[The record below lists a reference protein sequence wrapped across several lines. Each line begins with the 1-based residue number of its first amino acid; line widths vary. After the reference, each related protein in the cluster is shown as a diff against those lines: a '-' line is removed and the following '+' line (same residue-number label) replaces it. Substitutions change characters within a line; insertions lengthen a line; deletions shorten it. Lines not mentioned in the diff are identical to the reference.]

1 MDSIGY
7 PDPPGI
13 STARE
18 ASQAAILARIGFTD
32 TGKAAKLLSSP
43 RLAELANAP
52 AVLDA
57 FSIAA
62 DPDLALHSLER
73 VVEASEANGYGSQII
88 TSFVANEHF
97 RQRLLLLLG
106 VSEAVAEHL
115 ARHPDQWQVLA
126 AADFDSVDL
135 SRDQLRDELVA
146 AVQASF
152 AGGGGW
158 DEAAVALRVAY
169 RRRLLGLGARDL
181 AGDMTF
187 SAVTAFLA
195 DLADAVLA
203 ASLTIAYSQ
212 LPTDAAPC
220 VFSIIALGKA
230 GGRELNY
237 ISDVDVV
244 FVCEPGV
251 LADGQLA
258 NEEEALR
265 SGTLLARGVMR
276 AANESTSEGS
286 IWEVDAALR
295 PEGKSGA
302 LVRTL
307 ASHVGY
313 YQRWAQTWE
322 FQALLKARYA
332 AGDAALGAR
341 YVDAVAPF
349 VWSAADRP
357 DFVADVQNM
366 RARVEQHLPAKT
378 ADRELKL
385 GKGGLRDV
393 EFSVQML
400 QLVHGRS
407 DVMLRS
413 PNTLVALEAMSTWGY
428 VGRDDAATLTAAYK
442 FLRTMEHRLQ
452 LFRMRR
458 THVVPEDEASLRRLG
473 RSMGFRGESSAE
485 LLAEWAR
492 HRRAVRRLHEKL
504 FYRPLLNAVARL
516 SQGEARLTRE
526 AARERLTALGY
537 IDPDGALR
545 HLEALTSGVSR
556 RAAIQRT
563 LLPVLL
569 GWFADGPNPDAALL
583 AFRRVSESLGGTPW
597 YLRML
602 RDDSETA
609 ERMANILASS
619 RYTTDL
625 LIRSPDG
632 VMLLSDPA
640 DLTPKSAPEL
650 AYEMAVPASRHEGA
664 HAVEAIKNVRRR
676 ELLRISAAD
685 LGGYVDVQEVGYAL
699 SDLTD
704 ATLGAVLE
712 VAVSAVERA
721 VGGPLPTRFTAVG
734 MGRVGGREA
743 GYGSDADVM
752 FVHDPRPDVSEQ
764 EATRV
769 AIAVANE
776 LRHLL
781 ALPSFGPALE
791 LDVDLRPEGRAGPF
805 VRSLASYARYYA
817 RWSSPWES
825 QALLKARIIA
835 GDRRLGEAFIELVNP
850 VRWPEAGITDTDL
863 REVRRIKARIESE
876 RLPRGAD
883 PALHVKLGRGG
894 LVDIEWVAQLVQM
907 RHAGS
912 DPEPVEGAITQG
924 LTLRSTNTLAV
935 LSAATVRG
943 YITEED
949 HQTLRDAWCL
959 ATRVRN
965 AVVLVTGRSSD
976 QVPTDESVRK
986 GVAHVLGYRLGES
999 AQLTEDYLRCAR
1011 RARSAVERLF
1021 YGWD

>member
-1 MDSIGY
+1 LAALGRDS
-7 PDPPGI
+7 
-13 STARE
+13 
-18 ASQAAILARIGFTD
+18 
-32 TGKAAKLLSSP
+32 
-43 RLAELANAP
+43 
-52 AVLDA
+52 AVLES

-62 DPDLALHSLER
+62 DPDLALLSLQR
-73 VVEASEANGYGSQII
+73 VVEAGEALGYGSQIV
-88 TSFVANEHF
+88 TDFVSNEDF
-97 RQRLLLLLG
+97 RRRLLLLLG
-106 VSEAVAEHL
+106 ASEAVAEHL
-115 ARHPDQWQVLA
+115 TRHPDQWHVLA
-126 AADFDSVDL
+126 DPDFDSIDL

-146 AVQASF
+146 VVQDSF
-152 AGGGGW
+152 AAGGGW
-158 DEAAVALRVAY
+158 DEAAAVLRIAY
-169 RRRLLGLGARDL
+169 RQRLLGLGARDL
-181 AGDMTF
+181 AGQMTF
-187 SAVTAFLA
+187 GAVTAFLA

-203 ASLTIAYSQ
+203 ACLTIANSQ
-212 LPTDAAPC
+212 LPADAAPC
-220 VFSIIALGKA
+220 VLSIIALGKA

-251 LADGQLA
+251 LADGELA
-258 NEEEALR
+258 AEDEALKT
-265 SGTLLARGVMR
+265 GTLLARGVMR

-313 YQRWAQTWE
+313 YERWAQTWE

-332 AGDAALGAR
+332 AGDAELGAR

-349 VWSAADRP
+349 VWAAADRP
-357 DFVADVQNM
+357 DFVADVQKM
-366 RARVEQHLPAKT
+366 RARVEEHLSAKT
-378 ADRELKL
+378 AERELKL

-393 EFSVQML
+393 EFSVQLL

-428 VGRDDAATLTAAYK
+428 VGREDAGTLTAAYK

-458 THVVPEDEASLRRLG
+458 THVVPEDAASLRRLG
-473 RSMGFRGESSAE
+473 RSMGFRGESSRE
-485 LLAEWAR
+485 LVEEWAR

-516 SQGEARLTRE
+516 APGEARLTRE

-537 IDPDGALR
+537 VDPDGALR
-545 HLEALTSGVSR
+545 HLEALTLGVSR

-563 LLPVLL
+563 LMPVLL

-583 AFRRVSESLGGTPW
+583 AFRRVSETLGGTPW

-609 ERMANILASS
+609 ERMAHILASS

-632 VMLLSDPA
+632 VMLLA
-640 DLTPKSAPEL
+640 DLSDLQPRSA
-650 AYEMAVPASRHEGA
+650 ADVASEMSIASSRYDDGL
-664 HAVEAIKNVRRR
+664 AVEAIKAVRRR
-676 ELLRISAAD
+676 ELLRISSAD
-685 LGGYVDVQEVGYAL
+685 LCDLVDVRQVGMAL

-704 ATLGAVLE
+704 VTVQSVLS
-712 VAVSAVERA
+712 VAIANVESQLD
-721 VGGPLPTRFTAVG
+721 GPLPTSLTVVG
-734 MGRVGGREA
+734 MGRVGGQEA

-752 FVHDPRPDVSEQ
+752 FVHVPKPGVSDQ
-764 EATRV
+764 DATK
-769 AIAVANE
+769 AATAVANE
-776 LRHLL
+776 LRRLL
-781 ALPSFGPALE
+781 ALPSVGPTLE
-791 LDVDLRPEGRAGPF
+791 LDTDLRPEGRAGPM

-817 RWSSPWES
+817 RWSAPWES

-835 GDRRLGEAFIELVNP
+835 GDQELGRAFIKLVNP
-850 VRWPEAGITDTDL
+850 VRWPQDGITEADL
-863 REVRRIKARIESE
+863 REVRRIKARIEAE

-883 PALHVKLGRGG
+883 PARHVKLGRGG
-894 LVDIEWVAQLVQM
+894 LVDIEWVAQLMQM
-907 RHAGS
+907 RHAGAERPPS
-912 DPEPVEGAITQG
+912 GGEDPESV
-924 LTLRSTNTLAV
+924 TLRSTNTLTV
-935 LSAATVRG
+935 LQAANARG
-943 YITEED
+943 YISDDD
-949 HQTLRDAWCL
+949 HRILRDAWCL
-959 ATRVRN
+959 ATSVRN

-976 QVPTDESVRK
+976 QVPSDGAVRQ
-986 GVAHVLGYRLGES
+986 GVAHVLGYQLGTS
-999 AQLTEDYLRCAR
+999 AHLTEDYLRCAR
-1011 RARSAVERLF
+1011 RARSVVERLF
-1021 YGWD
+1021 YGWE